1 MISGHLSYF
10 SCSLDIMPWFLA
22 YDYPTNA
29 VILCVRGTKS
39 FANVLTDL
47 LSSRDSLYVA
57 TRTCAIK

>member
-1 MISGHLSYF
+1 
-10 SCSLDIMPWFLA
+10 MPWFLA

-57 TRTCAIK
+57 TRTCVIK